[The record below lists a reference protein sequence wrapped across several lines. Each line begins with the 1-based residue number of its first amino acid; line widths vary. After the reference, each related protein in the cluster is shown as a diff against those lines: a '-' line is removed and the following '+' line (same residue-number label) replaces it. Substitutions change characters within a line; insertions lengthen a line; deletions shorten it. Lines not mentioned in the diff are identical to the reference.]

1 VSSASSIRLR
11 EHDEEPGCL
20 PGLRPDLLRDERFLA
35 GSFDHGAS
43 DDGGREE
50 FDESEANR
58 RSSSATR
65 SVNALS
71 TRSNFS
77 CPARN
82 AAFSARSAAFSAAS
96 RPSGARSGTTTPSPD
111 PSRRS
116 TRHAGDHI
124 TPVPPATTAP
134 AE

>member
-1 VSSASSIRLR
+1 MRLR
-11 EHDEEPGCL
+11 EDDDAPGCL
-20 PGLRPDLLRDERFLA
+20 PGLRPDLLRDERFFA
-35 GSFDHGAS
+35 GFFDHGAS

-65 SVNALS
+65 SVNAATMRSNSSCS
-71 TRSNFS
+71 TRK
-77 CPARN
+77 

-96 RPSGARSGTTTPSPD
+96 CPSGARSGTTTPSPD
-111 PSRRS
+111 PSKRS
-116 TRHAGDHI
+116 TRHAGHHV
-124 TPVPPATTAP
+124 TPAPPATTAP